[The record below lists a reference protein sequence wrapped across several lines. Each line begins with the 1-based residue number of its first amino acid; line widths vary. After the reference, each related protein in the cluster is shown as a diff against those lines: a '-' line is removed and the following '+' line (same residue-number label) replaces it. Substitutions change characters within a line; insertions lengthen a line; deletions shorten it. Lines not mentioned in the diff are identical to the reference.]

1 MQTDIYLKV
10 VLTVI
15 AVCLAVL
22 TVKSFFEITPARARN
37 DEILRCDLVKIGG
50 NYVFKSDFVK
60 EKQK

>member
-15 AVCLAVL
+15 AVFLAVL
-22 TVKSFFEITPARARN
+22 TVKSFFQITPARARN
-37 DEILRCDLVKIGG
+37 EEIYRCDLVKIGG

-60 EKQK
+60 EKEK